1 MNIGLALSGGGVRA
15 LVFHL
20 GVLARLA
27 DESLLEQVV
36 ALSTVSGGS
45 LGIGLVYAANSY
57 RWPTSAEYRATVLPR
72 ARHILTTQD
81 LQGSYLSRLL
91 RAPLGLLRPRAGDIA
106 RLIEELWGIRAS
118 LRELPLTPYWLINAT
133 CYETGVN
140 WRFAPDRMGDYLFG
154 YSRDPDVPLA
164 EAIAASGA
172 FPGFIGPLTLDA
184 RRYTWTPGGEAE
196 PRPPLHARVHL
207 WDGGVYENL
216 GVEALFKPGQGYRYQ
231 VQFLLTSDAGA
242 VPGGERYRFFKAA
255 YRLISLATNQV
266 RALRARMVVAHLQAG
281 NPGSFFQIDNSA
293 AYLLEKAGRA
303 AEIPAIAPRCL
314 PESEVRLAATMESTL
329 RRITPEEFERL
340 FRHGFEVADVTM
352 YAFASGGRRPLRG
365 YDAAAWHGSLA

>member
-27 DESLLEQVV
+27 DENLLEDVV

-45 LGIGLVYAANSY
+45 LGIGLVYAANGY
-57 RWPTSAEYRATVLPR
+57 RWPTSAEYRTTVVPH
-72 ARHILTTQD
+72 ARRLLTTYD
-81 LQGSYLSRLL
+81 LQGTYLSRLL
-91 RAPLGLLRPRAGDIA
+91 RAPLGLLRARAGDIA
-106 RLIEELWGIRAS
+106 RLIEELWGVRVS
-118 LRELPLTPYWLINAT
+118 LRDLPRTPYWLINAT

-154 YSRDPDVPLA
+154 YSPDPDFPLA
-164 EAIAASGA
+164 EAMAASGA
-172 FPGFIGPLTLDA
+172 FPGFIGPLTLDT
-184 RRYTWTPGGEAE
+184 RRYTWTPAGETAA
-196 PRPPLHARVHL
+196 RPPLHARVHL

-216 GVEALFKPGQGYRYQ
+216 GVEALFKPGQGYRYR

-242 VPGGERYRFFKAA
+242 TPGGGTYNVLKAG

-281 NPGSFFQIDNSA
+281 HPGSFFQIDNTA
-293 AYLLEKAGRA
+293 TYLLEQAKRA
-303 AEIPAIAPRCL
+303 DEIPAVAARCL
-314 PESEVRLAATMESTL
+314 PESEVRTAATMESTL
-329 RRITPEEFERL
+329 RRITGEEFERL

-365 YDAAAWHGSLA
+365 YDAAAWASRAG